1 MQLAPCCRPI
11 PGDAITGYLGRGE
24 GLVVHTAEC
33 QVGRRLFERDR
44 ERWIHVEWAE
54 DIERS
59 FETAITVAVHN
70 NKGALAKVAA
80 AISGAEADIVHISMD
95 DEERAA
101 EMAEL
106 RLLVNVHDRVHLAEV
121 MRALRRSAPVVR
133 VARVK
138 RS

>member
-1 MQLAPCCRPI
+1 M
-11 PGDAITGYLGRGE
+11 
-24 GLVVHTAEC
+24 
-33 QVGRRLFERDR
+33 
-44 ERWIHVEWAE
+44 EWAE

-95 DEERAA
+95 DEERSA
-101 EMAEL
+101 EVAEL
-106 RLLVNVHDRVHLAEV
+106 KLAVNVRDRVHLAEV

-133 VARVK
+133 VARVNQ
-138 RS
+138 SPVVAMAM